1 MADTTYPIGMYKDHG
16 PEVEP
21 EVRYAHTRKEEEA
34 LAEAGFTNDRRN
46 LPPNDY
52 PRILCNLNGDQIRV
66 VGKVEETAAIE
77 LGYGRKF
84 VLKAESK
91 KNGAITPETAT
102 ASNGRL
108 DTLEDEMSS
117 LKATMAEILAAV
129 SQKKK

>member
-16 PEVEP
+16 PDIEP

-52 PRILCNLNGDQIRV
+52 PRLLCSPIGDQIRV
-66 VGKVEETAAIE
+66 VGKVEEAAAIE
-77 LGYGRKF
+77 LGYGRKW
-84 VLKAESK
+84 VAKPEPK
-91 KNGAITPETAT
+91 KNGALTPEAAT
-102 ASNGRL
+102 ASNGRI
-108 DTLEDEMSS
+108 DQLEDDMST

-129 SQKKK
+129 ASKKK